1 MYGQEYPMNFHQ
13 LLEKMVSV
21 DASDMFVTAKLA
33 VSAKIN
39 GELHPITE
47 HVLSAEESLA
57 MVHHV
62 MNEKQVRQFDEE
74 KECNFAMSI
83 DDIGRFRISAF
94 WQRDMAGMVI
104 RRIVT
109 DIPDVDELGLPS
121 ILKDVVMSKRGLLLF
136 VGGTGTGKSTSMA
149 SLIGY
154 RNRNSRGHIL
164 TIEDPVEFVHEH
176 AKCMITQR
184 EVGSDTESFDTALK
198 SSLRQ
203 APDVIL
209 IGEIRSKE
217 TMEYALSFA
226 ETGHLCIATLHAN
239 NANQAIDRIMHL
251 VPADQHGKLLFDLA
265 LNLRG
270 IIAQQLVPTSDGN
283 GRVAVIE
290 VLLNSPYIGELI
302 KKGEIG
308 SIKGVMQKSK
318 ELGMQTF
325 DQALFDLYQQGLI
338 TYADAIHH
346 ADSPNDL
353 RLMIKLRNNN
363 QSGSSG
369 LAGITLEDFEPK

>member
-1 MYGQEYPMNFHQ
+1 MIFHE
-13 LLEKMVSV
+13 LLRKMVAE

-39 GELHPITE
+39 GELQPISDSI
-47 HVLSAEESLA
+47 LSPDEALDMVQSA
-57 MVHHV
+57 M
-62 MNEKQVRQFDEE
+62 NDKQKTQFNEE
-74 KECNFAMSI
+74 KECNFAISI
-83 DDIGRFRISAF
+83 EGIGRFRISAF
-94 WQRDMAGMVI
+94 WQRDMAGMVV

-109 DIPDVDELGLPS
+109 DIPDVESLGLPDV
-121 ILKDVVMSKRGLLLF
+121 LKEVVMSKRGLVLF

-154 RNRNSRGHIL
+154 RNQNSKGHIL

-176 AKCMITQR
+176 AGCMVTQR
-184 EVGSDTESFDTALK
+184 EVGLDTESFDAALK

-209 IGEIRSKE
+209 IGEIRNRE
-217 TMEYALSFA
+217 TMEHALSFA

-251 VPADQHGKLLFDLA
+251 VPSDQHGKLLFDLA

-270 IIAQQLVPTSDGN
+270 VIAQQLVPTVDGK
-283 GRVAVIE
+283 GRVAAIE
-290 VLLNSPYIGELI
+290 ILLNSPFVAELI
-302 KKGEIG
+302 KKGDVG
-308 SIKGVMQKSK
+308 SIKEVMQKSN

-325 DQALFDLYQQGLI
+325 DQALFNHYQAGAI
-338 TYADAIHH
+338 NYDDAIHH

-353 RLMIKLRNNN
+353 RLMIKLKSND
-363 QSGSSG
+363 QGGSGSLKG
-369 LAGITLEDFEPK
+369 VTLAGLEPES

>member
-1 MYGQEYPMNFHQ
+1 MKFHQ
-13 LLEKMVSV
+13 LLTKMVQE
-21 DASDMFVTAKLA
+21 DASDMFVTAKLQ

-39 GELHPITE
+39 GELRPIDDE
-47 HVLSAEESLA
+47 PLAPEESLSL
-57 MVHHV
+57 VHDA
-62 MNEKQVRQFDEE
+62 MNEKQKKQFDEE
-74 KECNFAMSI
+74 KECNFAI
-83 DDIGRFRISAF
+83 EIEGIGRFRVSAF

-109 DIPDVDELGLPS
+109 DIPDVDDLGLPS
-121 ILKDVVMSKRGLLLF
+121 VLKDVVMTKRGLVLF

-149 SLIGY
+149 ALIGY

-176 AKCMITQR
+176 GKSMITQR
-184 EVGSDTESFDTALK
+184 EVGLDTESFDAALQ

-217 TMEYALSFA
+217 IMEHALSFA

-270 IIAQQLVPTSDGN
+270 VIAQQLVPTKDGN
-283 GRVAVIE
+283 SRVAAIE
-290 VLLNSPYIGELI
+290 ILLNSPYVSELI

-308 SIKGVMQKSK
+308 GIKEVMEKSN

-325 DQALFDLYQQGLI
+325 DQALFNHYQQGLI
-338 TYADAIHH
+338 TYADALHH

-353 RLMIKLRNNN
+353 RLMIKLRSNE
-363 QSGSSG
+363 QGGTGGLSGVTLDG
-369 LAGITLEDFEPK
+369 LEDKDELM

>member
-1 MYGQEYPMNFHQ
+1 MEFEDY
-13 LLEKMVSV
+13 LTKMI
-21 DASDMFVTAKLA
+21 DHGASDLFVTAKLP

-39 GELHPITE
+39 GELQPMSDY
-47 HVLSAEESLA
+47 VLSGEDSLEL
-57 MVHHV
+57 VHKA
-62 MNEKQVRQFDEE
+62 MNEKQKKVFDND
-74 KECNFAMSI
+74 KECNFAI
-83 DDIGRFRISAF
+83 ELDGIGRFRVSAF
-94 WQRDMAGMVI
+94 WQRDKAGMVI

-109 DIPDVDELGLPS
+109 EIPDVDALGLPS
-121 ILKDVVMSKRGLLLF
+121 ILKDVVMSKRGLVLF

-154 RNRNSRGHIL
+154 RNRNSKGHIL
-164 TIEDPVEFVHEH
+164 TIEDPLEYVHEH
-176 AKCMITQR
+176 ARSMITQR
-184 EVGSDTESFDTALK
+184 EVGLDTESFEAALQ

-209 IGEIRSKE
+209 IGEIRNRE
-217 TMEYALSFA
+217 TMEHALSFA

-251 VPADQHGKLLFDLA
+251 VSSDQQGKLLFDLA

-270 IIAQQLVPTSDGN
+270 IIAQQLIPTRDGT
-283 GRVAVIE
+283 GRVAAIE
-290 VLLNSPYIGELI
+290 ILINSPYISELI

-308 SIKGVMQKSK
+308 SIKEVMEKSN

-325 DQALFDLYQQGLI
+325 DQALFNQYQQSLI

-353 RLMIKLRNNN
+353 RLMIKLRSGEEGGSGALSGVTL
-363 QSGSSG
+363 SGSDPDE
-369 LAGITLEDFEPK
+369 LTF

>member
-1 MYGQEYPMNFHQ
+1 MAFHQ
-13 LLEKMVSV
+13 LLEKMVAAQ
-21 DASDMFVTAKLA
+21 ASDMFVTAKLP

-39 GELHPITE
+39 GELQPIDDQ
-47 HVLSAEESLA
+47 VLTAKDALA
-57 MVHHV
+57 LVHNA
-62 MNEKQVRQFDEE
+62 MNEKQIRQFDEE
-74 KECNFAMSI
+74 KECNFAISI
-83 DDIGRFRISAF
+83 DGIGRFRISAF
-94 WQRDMAGMVI
+94 WQRDMAGMVV

-109 DIPDVDELGLPS
+109 EIPDVDELGLPS
-121 ILKDVVMSKRGLLLF
+121 VLKDVVMSKRGLVLF

-154 RNRNSRGHIL
+154 RNRNARGHIL

-176 AKCMITQR
+176 GKSMITQR
-184 EVGSDTESFDTALK
+184 EVGLDTESFDAALK

-217 TMEYALSFA
+217 IMEHALSFA

-270 IIAQQLVPTSDGN
+270 IIAQQLVPTQDGN
-283 GRVAVIE
+283 GRVAAIE
-290 VLLNSPYIGELI
+290 ILLNSPYVSELI
-302 KKGEIG
+302 KKGDVG
-308 SIKGVMQKSK
+308 SLKDVMKKSN
-318 ELGMQTF
+318 EQGMQTF
-325 DQALFDLYQQGLI
+325 DQALFNLYDEGLI
-338 TYADAIHH
+338 TYADALHH

-353 RLMIKLRNNN
+353 RLMIKLRSND
-363 QSGSSG
+363 QSGTGG
-369 LAGITLEDFEPK
+369 LAGVTLDGLDDYTD

>member
-1 MYGQEYPMNFHQ
+1 MNFHQ
-13 LLEKMVSV
+13 LLEKMVSLG
-21 DASDMFVTAKLA
+21 ASDMFVTAKLA

-39 GELHPITE
+39 GELQPISE
-47 HVLSAEESLA
+47 HVLSDEESLGL
-57 MVHHV
+57 VHNA

-74 KECNFAMSI
+74 KECDFAISI
-83 DDIGRFRISAF
+83 DSIGRFRVSAF

-109 DIPDVDELGLPS
+109 DIPDVDDLGLPS
-121 ILKDVVMSKRGLLLF
+121 ILKDVVMSKRGLVLF

-149 SLIGY
+149 SLIDY

-164 TIEDPVEFVHEH
+164 IIEDPMEFVHEH

-184 EVGSDTESFDTALK
+184 EVGLDTESFDAALK

-203 APDVIL
+203 ALDVIL
-209 IGEIRSKE
+209 IGEIRNQE
-217 TMEYALSFA
+217 TMEHALSFA

-251 VPADQHGKLLFDLA
+251 VPAEQHDKLLFDLA

-270 IIAQQLVPTSDGN
+270 IIAQQLVPTKDGN

-290 VLLNSPYIGELI
+290 ILLNSPYIAKLI
-302 KKGEIG
+302 KKGDVG
-308 SIKGVMQKSK
+308 NIKEVMEKSN

-325 DQALFDLYQQGLI
+325 DQALFNLYQHGLI
-338 TYADAIHH
+338 TCADAIHH

-353 RLMIKLRNNN
+353 RLMIKLKSNDQNG
-363 QSGSSG
+363 SGG
-369 LAGITLEDFEPK
+369 LAGVTIEGFEPKEY

>member
-1 MYGQEYPMNFHQ
+1 MDFHQ
-13 LLEKMVSV
+13 LLQKMVEV
-21 DASDMFVTAKLA
+21 EASDMFVTAKLP

-39 GELHPITE
+39 GELQPIDAET
-47 HVLSAEESLA
+47 LSSEQALGL
-57 MVHHV
+57 VHDA
-62 MNEKQVRQFDEE
+62 MNEKQKAQFDEE
-74 KECNFAMSI
+74 KECNFAISI
-83 DDIGRFRISAF
+83 EGIGRFRVSAF

-109 DIPDVDELGLPS
+109 DIPDADDLGLPS
-121 ILKDVVMSKRGLLLF
+121 VLKDVVMSKRGLVLF

-149 SLIGY
+149 ALIGY
-154 RNRNSRGHIL
+154 RNKNARGHIL

-176 AKCMITQR
+176 GKSMITQR
-184 EVGSDTESFDTALK
+184 EVGLDTESFDAALK

-209 IGEIRSKE
+209 IGEIRSQE
-217 TMEYALSFA
+217 IMEHALAFA

-251 VPADQHGKLLFDLA
+251 VPAEQHQKLQFDLA

-270 IIAQQLVPTSDGN
+270 IIAQQLVPTKDGN
-283 GRVAVIE
+283 GRIAAIE
-290 VLLNSPYIGELI
+290 ILLNSPYIAELI
-302 KKGEIG
+302 KKGDVG
-308 SIKGVMQKSK
+308 SIKEVMEKSN

-325 DQALFDLYQQGLI
+325 DQALFNLYQQGLI
-338 TYADAIHH
+338 NYADALHH

-353 RLMIKLRNNN
+353 RLMIKLRSND
-363 QSGSSG
+363 QGG
-369 LAGITLEDFEPK
+369 VGGLQGVTLAGMGDENDDDGF

>member
-1 MYGQEYPMNFHQ
+1 MRFNNY
-13 LLEKMVSV
+13 LEKMVKE
-21 DASDMFVTAKLA
+21 DASDLFVTAKLP

-39 GELHPITE
+39 GELVPIDEAT
-47 HVLSAEESLA
+47 LSPEESLELVFSA
-57 MVHHV
+57 
-62 MNEKQVRQFDEE
+62 MNEKQKLQFEEE
-74 KECNFAMSI
+74 KECNFAISI
-83 DDIGRFRISAF
+83 DGIGRFRISAF
-94 WQRDMAGMVI
+94 WQRDMAGMVV

-109 DIPDVDELGLPS
+109 EIPDADNLGLPS
-121 ILKDVVMSKRGLLLF
+121 VLKDVVMSKRGLVLF

-154 RNRNSRGHIL
+154 RNRNSKGHIL

-176 AKCMITQR
+176 GKSMITQR
-184 EVGSDTESFDTALK
+184 EVGLDTESFSAALK

-209 IGEIRSKE
+209 IGEIRSQE
-217 TMEYALSFA
+217 IMEHALSFA

-270 IIAQQLVPTSDGN
+270 IIAQQLVPTRDGN
-283 GRVAVIE
+283 GRVAAIE
-290 VLLNSPYIGELI
+290 ILLNSPFVSELI
-302 KKGEIG
+302 KKGEVG
-308 SIKGVMQKSK
+308 SIKEVMQKSTDQ
-318 ELGMQTF
+318 GMQTF
-325 DQALFDLYQQGLI
+325 DQALFNLYQRGLI
-338 TYADAIHH
+338 NYADAIHH

-353 RLMIKLRNNN
+353 RLMIKLRNND
-363 QSGSSG
+363 QGGSGTLSG
-369 LAGITLEDFEPK
+369 VTIDGLEPNG

>member
-1 MYGQEYPMNFHQ
+1 MNFNQ
-13 LLEKMVSV
+13 LLAKMVEKN
-21 DASDMFVTAKLA
+21 ASDMFVTAKLP

-39 GELHPITE
+39 GELVPIDD
-47 HVLSAEESLA
+47 HVLTSDDSLGL
-57 MVHHV
+57 VHDS
-62 MNEKQVRQFDEE
+62 MTEKNRLLFETE
-74 KECNFAMSI
+74 KECNFAISI
-83 DDIGRFRISAF
+83 EGIGRFRVSAF
-94 WQRDMAGMVI
+94 WQRDMAGMVV

-109 DIPDVDELGLPS
+109 EIPEVDDLGLPS
-121 ILKDVVMSKRGLLLF
+121 VLKDVVMSKRGLVLF

-149 SLIGY
+149 ALIGY
-154 RNRNSRGHIL
+154 RNKNSHGHIL

-176 AKCMITQR
+176 RKCMVTQR
-184 EVGSDTESFDTALK
+184 EVGLDTVSFDAALK

-209 IGEIRSKE
+209 IGEIRNRE
-217 TMEYALSFA
+217 TMEHALSFA

-270 IIAQQLVPTSDGN
+270 VIAQQLIPTTDGN
-283 GRVAVIE
+283 GRVAAIE
-290 VLLNSPYIGELI
+290 ILLNSPFIAELI
-302 KKGEIG
+302 KKGDIG
-308 SIKGVMQKSK
+308 SIKEVMQKSK

-325 DQALFDLYQQGLI
+325 DQALFDLYQSGQI
-338 TYADAIHH
+338 NYADALHH

-353 RLMIKLRNNN
+353 RLMIKLRSNE
-363 QSGSSG
+363 QGGSGS
-369 LAGITLEDFEPK
+369 LAGVTLAGLEPNED

>member
-1 MYGQEYPMNFHQ
+1 MNFHN
-13 LLEKMVSV
+13 LLQKMVHE
-21 DASDMFVTAKLA
+21 DASDMFVSAKLP

-39 GELHPITE
+39 GELQPIDE
-47 HVLSAEESLA
+47 HTLTPDESLA
-57 MVHHV
+57 LVHNA
-62 MNEKQVRQFDEE
+62 MNEKQIEE
-74 KECNFAMSI
+74 FTRTKECNFAISI

-109 DIPDVDELGLPS
+109 DIPDTEELGLPS
-121 ILKDVVMSKRGLLLF
+121 VLKDVVMSKRGLVLF

-154 RNRNSRGHIL
+154 RNRNARGHIL
-164 TIEDPVEFVHEH
+164 TIEDPVEYVHEH
-176 AKCMITQR
+176 GKSMITQR
-184 EVGSDTESFDTALK
+184 EVGLDTESFDAALK

-209 IGEIRSKE
+209 IGEIRSRE
-217 TMEYALSFA
+217 IMEHALSFA

-251 VPADQHGKLLFDLA
+251 VPADQHDKLLFDLA

-270 IIAQQLVPTSDGN
+270 IIAQQLIPTKDGN
-283 GRVAVIE
+283 GRIAAIE
-290 VLLNSPYIGELI
+290 ILLNSPYIAELI
-302 KKGEIG
+302 KKGDVG
-308 SIKGVMQKSK
+308 GIKEVMQKSN
-318 ELGMQTF
+318 ELGMKTF
-325 DQALFDLYQQGLI
+325 DQALFDLYQRGLI
-338 TYADAIHH
+338 NYADALHH

-353 RLMIKLRNNN
+353 RLMIKLRSND
-363 QSGSSG
+363 QGGVGGLSGVTIDG
-369 LAGITLEDFEPK
+369 MGPDE